1 MVAIVGLGN
10 MGMAMLRRLAGL
22 GRAPSAWDLDPAKRA
37 AAAAAVRAGTFW
49 VNGYRT
55 IHVSVPFGG
64 FGASG
69 YGRSS
74 GAEVLAEL
82 TQSKAVWIETG
93 ESPALGF
100 GHRPAGY

>member
-1 MVAIVGLGN
+1 MWT
-10 MGMAMLRRLAGL
+10 R
-22 GRAPSAWDLDPAKRA
+22 DPGHAHRVT
-37 AAAAAVRAGTFW
+37 AAVRAGTFW
-49 VNGYRT
+49 MNGCRT

-82 TQSKAVWIETG
+82 TQSKAVWIDTA

-100 GHRPAGY
+100 GYRPAGY